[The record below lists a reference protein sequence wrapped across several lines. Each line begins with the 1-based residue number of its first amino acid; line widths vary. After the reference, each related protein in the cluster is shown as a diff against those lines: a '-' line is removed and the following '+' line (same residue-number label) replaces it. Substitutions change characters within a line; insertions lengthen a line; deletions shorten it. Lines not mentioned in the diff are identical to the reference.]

1 MSASSTDLIPFDPP
15 SAPVPYEKL
24 GRPIQGPKALTDDW
38 GRFWHLAFNLA
49 VTQWKLRFF
58 GSALGYLWQLIRPL
72 MLFAVLYVFFT
83 KFAKVNLPGPA
94 GQYYGTQLLG
104 VIVLFTFFGESTLG
118 SIRSV
123 VDSEVLVRKIQFPRM
138 VIPLSYVLLAF
149 FNLCL
154 NLTVVLVFGLIQGV
168 RPMLSWF
175 EIFPIV
181 GLLVIFCT
189 GLAMLLSAGFVYFR
203 DLSPIWEVVNQ
214 ITFYASAV
222 LVPIQLVEEYFA
234 EHGISENWIHLY
246 MVNPLTDIFQQFR
259 HAMITHAQ
267 PGASYFIGGTIRL
280 LIPIGI
286 VLVTFVLG
294 FWVFNRT
301 APRVAEDL

>member
-1 MSASSTDLIPFDPP
+1 VSVSSTELVPFDAP
-15 SAPVPYEKL
+15 SPPVPYEQL
-24 GRPIQGPKALTDDW
+24 GRPIQGPRALTDDW
-38 GRFWHLAFNLA
+38 GRFWHLALNLA

-118 SIRSV
+118 SMRSV

-168 RPMLSWF
+168 RPMLSWL
-175 EIFPIV
+175 EIFPLI

-203 DLSPIWEVVNQ
+203 DLAPIWEVVNQ

-222 LVPIQLVEEYFA
+222 LVPIQLVQEYFA
-234 EHGISENWIHLY
+234 EHGISESWIHVY
-246 MVNPLTDIFQQFR
+246 MLNPLTDIFQQFR

-267 PGASYFIGGTIRL
+267 PGAAYFIGGEIRL

-286 VLVTFVLG
+286 MLATFVLG